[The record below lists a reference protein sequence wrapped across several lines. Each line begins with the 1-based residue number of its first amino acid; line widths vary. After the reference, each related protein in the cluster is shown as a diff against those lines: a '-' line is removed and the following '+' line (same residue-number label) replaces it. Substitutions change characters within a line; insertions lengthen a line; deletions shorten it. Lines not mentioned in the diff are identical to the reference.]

1 MKIAVFAGSF
11 DPFTKGH
18 ESVVVRALPLF
29 DKIIIAIGHN
39 STKMEFLNLEERLEL
54 INNVFINEPRVVVD
68 SYQGLTVD
76 YCKEVNASF
85 MLRGIRTAADFE
97 YERGVAQMNKLMLP
111 EVESFF
117 LLTTPELTPVNSTI
131 VRDILRFGGDV
142 SQFLPESANIYS
154 ILEKRKDN
162 KENL

>member
-29 DKIIIAIGHN
+29 DKIIIAIGIN
-39 STKMEFLNLEERLEL
+39 STKMDFLSVNERMEL
-54 INNVFINEPRVVVD
+54 INNVFSDVSKIKIEA
-68 SYQGLTVD
+68 YEGLTVE
-76 YCKEVNASF
+76 YCKKVNANF

-97 YERGVAQMNKLMLP
+97 YERAVAQMNKSMLP
-111 EVESFF
+111 TIESVF

-131 VRDILRFGGDV
+131 VRDILRNGGDV
-142 SQFLPESANIYS
+142 SQFLPEKADIYE
-154 ILEKRKDN
+154 LLQKRDEKK
-162 KENL
+162 

>member
-29 DKIIIAIGHN
+29 DKIIIAIGSN
-39 STKMEFLNLEERLEL
+39 TNKMGFLSVEERIEL
-54 INNVFINEPRVVVD
+54 IHNVFSDEPRIEVE
-68 SYQGLTVD
+68 SYDGLTVD
-76 YCKEVNASF
+76 FCKKAGANY
-85 MLRGIRTAADFE
+85 MIRGIRTAADFE
-97 YERGVAQMNKLMLP
+97 YERAVAQMNKLMLP

-131 VRDILRFGGDV
+131 VRDILRYGGDV
-142 SQFLPESANIYS
+142 NQFLPDKANIYS
-154 ILEKRKDN
+154 LLEKRKN
-162 KENL
+162 KQ

>member
-18 ESVVVRALPLF
+18 ESVVLRSLPLF

-39 STKMEFLNLEERLEL
+39 STKMEFLTIEERLEL
-54 INNVFINEPRVVVD
+54 INNVFKNEPRVTAD
-68 SYQGLTVD
+68 SYKGLTVD
-76 YCKEVNASF
+76 YCREVKADF
-85 MLRGIRTAADFE
+85 MIRGIRTAADFE

-131 VRDILRFGGDV
+131 VRDILMFGGDV
-142 SQFLPESANIYS
+142 SQFLPDTANIYS
-154 ILEKRKDN
+154 ILEKRK
-162 KENL
+162 ENSI